1 MMKGLGPSVVK
12 AGIASGICFGVYE
25 MVYRLVEEACGYRD
39 VDRE

>member
-25 MVYRLVEEACGYRD
+25 MAYRMVEEACGYDD
-39 VDRE
+39 VDKV